1 MDERERNY
9 TRKMYEYVLQQ
20 QYMNSYD
27 YTKYMMPNNM
37 GVMGQNMQNQYGM
50 NYQTN
55 GMLPMPNQIM
65 RPNNTT
71 NGLNLGQN

>member
-1 MDERERNY
+1 
-9 TRKMYEYVLQQ
+9 
-20 QYMNSYD
+20 MNTAYD
-27 YTKYMMPNNM
+27 YSKYMMPNNI
-37 GVMGQNMQNQYGM
+37 GQNMQQYGM

-71 NGLNLGQN
+71 NGLNLGQNLGQN